1 MFHIADDDLKII
13 FILPQIHLI
22 LAAAENF
29 FFKHMI
35 YTVFLQGQSTDL
47 GAVSKVEY
55 SGLQMKKE
63 RIKLKKQFMEHF
75 FPKGNGRNSSVNK

>member
-1 MFHIADDDLKII
+1 
-13 FILPQIHLI
+13 
-22 LAAAENF
+22 
-29 FFKHMI
+29 MI

-75 FPKGNGRNSSVNK
+75 FFLREMAEIQVWTNKCVG

>member
-1 MFHIADDDLKII
+1 
-13 FILPQIHLI
+13 
-22 LAAAENF
+22 
-29 FFKHMI
+29 MI